1 MDIQQDYDTMSLKSE
16 EKYSQRKSKK
26 PLMEKRRRARIN
38 SCLLQLKSLV
48 LQAMKKDTS
57 HYSKLE
63 KADILEMT
71 VKHLRALQRR
81 QITSAV
87 AADPTVAAK
96 YNIGFSECA
105 SEVMRYLGSA
115 QGINEDVRNRVV
127 NHLGGCV
134 QTVNA
139 SSMAH
144 HNLQPIHVQIPASQN
159 AVNNARAM
167 YSSERLLVQSA
178 SQQQNGCSFP
188 LQTSIPVQTPPN
200 GGQFELVPGS
210 AFSGPVAFC
219 MAPSEDMSTMSNI
232 YTTNS
237 LKSEPRAVST
247 SPESHK
253 SDYHR
258 LQEQEMYRS
267 PEKHAHTNSHA
278 VSTLSSSPV
287 YSPATSALKEEQLW
301 RPW

>member
-26 PLMEKRRRARIN
+26 PMMEKRRRARIN

-71 VKHLRALQRR
+71 VKHLRSLQRR
-81 QITSAV
+81 QLTSAV

-134 QTVNA
+134 QTINA

-144 HNLQPIHVQIPASQN
+144 HNLQPIHVQIPPSQN
-159 AVNNARAM
+159 VAANNPRAM
-167 YSSERLLVQSA
+167 YSSERLLVQPA
-178 SQQQNGCSFP
+178 TQTQNGRSYP
-188 LQTSIPVQTPPN
+188 LQSAIPVQPQSN
-200 GGQFELVPGS
+200 GGQFDHVPGS
-210 AFSGPVAFC
+210 AFSGPYC
-219 MAPSEDMSTMSNI
+219 MSAPEDLSNM
-232 YTTNS
+232 YPHKT
-237 LKSEPRAVST
+237 LKSEPRPVSI
-247 SPESHK
+247 SPQSYCQKH
-253 SDYHR
+253 
-258 LQEQEMYRS
+258 QEQDMS
-267 PEKHAHTNSHA
+267 PEKHSHSHM

-287 YSPATSALKEEQLW
+287 FSPATSALKEEQLW

>member
-26 PLMEKRRRARIN
+26 PMMEKRRRARIN
-38 SCLLQLKSLV
+38 SCLLQLKALV

-71 VKHLRALQRR
+71 VKHLRTLQRR

-105 SEVMRYLGSA
+105 NEVMRYLGSA

-159 AVNNARAM
+159 VANNARAM
-167 YSSERLLVQSA
+167 YSSERLLVQPA
-178 SQQQNGCSFP
+178 SQAQNGCSFP
-188 LQTSIPVQTPPN
+188 IQTAIPVQSQSN
-200 GGQFELVPGS
+200 SGQFELVPGS

-219 MAPSEDMSTMSNI
+219 MSPPEDISSMSNM
-232 YTTNS
+232 YPTNS
-237 LKSEPRAVST
+237 LKSEPRAVSI

-253 SDYHR
+253 LDCQR
-258 LQEQEMYRS
+258 QQEQDMYKS
-267 PEKHAHTNSHA
+267 HEKHAHSHSHQ

>member
-1 MDIQQDYDTMSLKSE
+1 MFINFLF
-16 EKYSQRKSKK
+16 
-26 PLMEKRRRARIN
+26 RAKLTI
-38 SCLLQLKSLV
+38 SFTLFQ
-48 LQAMKKDTS
+48 TS

-96 YNIGFSECA
+96 YNIGFTECA

-144 HNLQPIHVQIPASQN
+144 HNIQPIHVQIPASQN
-159 AVNNARAM
+159 GANGARAM
-167 YSSERLLVQSA
+167 YSDRLLVQSNPHQPT
-178 SQQQNGCSFP
+178 SYP
-188 LQTSIPVQTPPN
+188 LQTSMPVHTPSSN
-200 GGQFELVPGS
+200 GSQMAGPFELLPGS
-210 AFSGPVAFC
+210 AFNGPVTFC
-219 MAPSEDMSTMSNI
+219 MPSSEDVAAMSSM
-232 YTTNS
+232 YATNG
-237 LKSEPRAVST
+237 LKSEPRSVSV
-247 SPESHK
+247 SPDSLKASHRQHTQ
-253 SDYHR
+253 D
-258 LQEQEMYRS
+258 MYRS
-267 PEKHAHTNSHA
+267 PEKFGQSHHGH
-278 VSTLSSSPV
+278 SLSCNPM
-287 YSPATSALKEEQLW
+287 YSPASSALKEEKLW